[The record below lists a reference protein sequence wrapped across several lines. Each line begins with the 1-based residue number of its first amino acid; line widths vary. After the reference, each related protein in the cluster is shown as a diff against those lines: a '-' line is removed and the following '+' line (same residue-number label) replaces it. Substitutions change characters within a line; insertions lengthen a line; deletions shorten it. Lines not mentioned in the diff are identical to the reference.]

1 MKRSVNPLRS
11 VMFWIGVVLGTGI
24 GSVGLWLIQVMA
36 AGFAAR

>member
-1 MKRSVNPLRS
+1 MKRSVNLFRS
-11 VMFWIGVVLGTGI
+11 VKFWIGVVLGTGI